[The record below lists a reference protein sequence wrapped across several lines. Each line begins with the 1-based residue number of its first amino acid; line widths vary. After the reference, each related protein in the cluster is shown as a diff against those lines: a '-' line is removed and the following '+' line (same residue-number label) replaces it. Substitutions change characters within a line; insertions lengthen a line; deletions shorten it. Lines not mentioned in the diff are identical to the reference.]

1 MRLIYEN
8 AHPNGLPEGFV
19 ELDFIQSDGRQ
30 YIQTELVPDAFTGA
44 DVVFETTTRNYVAY
58 AVFGSRAAI
67 GRKAFSMYTSYYEG
81 VYVQFGSYNER
92 FEDAAT
98 NILTP
103 YRYRGGRDGWFLD
116 GRELVGR
123 IKGQFRG
130 TLPIALFTVN
140 EPTGP
145 DSRIL
150 VGRMRRASFTHR
162 GVSAANF
169 VPCRRVAD
177 GAVGMFETVG
187 GRFYGNSGSG
197 TFTAGTEMRYCR
209 GVASSGTCATTL
221 DVQLSPD
228 RRMDARISVPETPA
242 TVIAL
247 TAGAAWV
254 AFRGGKVGTNK
265 DGASIS
271 FSSST
276 VYEPDVPFTLSF
288 RDGAISVNGAEV
300 MVNTIAKGAESK
312 PVLFDSGVCTLY
324 RCGVYDAETGE
335 SVREFRTVNDGHG
348 YGYLVDGT
356 YHVMKGADRGQKLS
370 PGKDLAPWKLR
381 IPYHIGKSTRKSGFR
396 TVWCES
402 VPSEIRPLRYIE
414 FDGRGYVDL
423 KYAANT
429 TRTVCSIDLSFTEAP
444 SSATTWW
451 GIAGTRNTESS
462 GPSSMNLMYSR
473 DDIRAD
479 WSKGESWIPR
489 IGLVDAGVRHR
500 IELSRGMFRF
510 DGEPVVVEP
519 SSTES
524 IDAEF
529 GFLVGTFTQ
538 GKDTSFLPGMKGRV
552 YRVSISEAGEL
563 KRNFV
568 PAYHRRLDKYGLW
581 DFRKGCFFEGSGDGI
596 IAGK

>member
-8 AHPNGLPEGFV
+8 EHPNGLPEGFV

-30 YIQTELVPDAFTGA
+30 YIQTELVPDAFTGV
-44 DVVFETTTRNYVAY
+44 DVVFETTTRNYGAY
-58 AVFGSRAAI
+58 AVFGSRV
-67 GRKAFSMYTSYYEG
+67 RKGKNAFSMYTSYQDG
-81 VYVQFGSYNER
+81 TYVQFGSYSGQI
-92 FEDAAT
+92 EDATT
-98 NILTP
+98 NIVTP

-116 GRELVGR
+116 ERELVG
-123 IKGQFRG
+123 KTHGQFRG
-130 TLPIALFTVN
+130 TLPVALFTVN

-150 VGRMRRASFTHR
+150 VGRIRRASFTHR
-162 GVSAANF
+162 GVSVAKF
-169 VPCRRVAD
+169 VPCRREAD
-177 GAVGMFETVG
+177 GEVGMFDTVG

-197 TFTAGTEMRYCR
+197 SFTAGTEIRYCR
-209 GVASSGTCATTL
+209 GITSSGTCATTL
-221 DVQLSPD
+221 DVNVTPD
-228 RRMDARISVPETPA
+228 RRIDARISIPDTPA
-242 TVIAL
+242 VVIAL
-247 TAGAAWV
+247 TVGAAWV

-271 FSSST
+271 FSTSS

-288 RDGAISVNGAEV
+288 HDGAISVNGAEI
-300 MVNTIAKGAESK
+300 MENPLAKGAESK
-312 PVLFDSGVCTLY
+312 PVLFESGACTLY
-324 RCGVYDAETGE
+324 RCGVYDVGTGE
-335 SVREFRTVNDGHG
+335 IVREFRTVNDGHG
-348 YGYLVDGT
+348 YGYLVDWT

-381 IPYHIGKSTRKSGFR
+381 IPYHIGKSTRNGGFR

-414 FDGRGYVDL
+414 FDGIGYVDV

-429 TRTVCSIDLSFTEAP
+429 ARTACSIDLSFSEAP
-444 SSATTWW
+444 SDPTTWW
-451 GIAGTRNTESS
+451 GIAGTRNTTDT
-462 GPSSMNLMYSR
+462 GPSSMNILYSQ
-473 DDIRAD
+473 DNIRAD

-489 IGLVDAGVRHR
+489 LGLVDFGVRHR

-524 IDAEF
+524 VDADF
-529 GFLVGTFTQ
+529 GFLIGTFAH
-538 GKDTSFLPGMKGRV
+538 GKDNPFVPGMKGRV

-563 KRNFV
+563 KRNFL

-581 DFRKGCFFEGSGDGI
+581 DFRKGCFFEGSGDGHI
-596 IAGK
+596 TGK